1 MFDWLGVRADLNV
14 TQKNHRQYRTGFFNS
29 NDYKTHNTYLQLPV
43 MASFSFGANKVRGF
57 LNLGVYGGYWLSS
70 HLEGTMFS
78 LEENKTLPVDED
90 VDFNDDR
97 DQRWD
102 TGLAGG
108 IGVEYRF
115 AQHWVAQVEGRCY
128 YSTVST
134 QKDYMKIRDPK
145 YNTTLG
151 LQVGVF
157 YIF

>member
-43 MASFSFGANKVRGF
+43 MASFSFGVNKVRGF

-97 DQRWD
+97 D
-102 TGLAGG
+102 
-108 IGVEYRF
+108 
-115 AQHWVAQVEGRCY
+115 
-128 YSTVST
+128 
-134 QKDYMKIRDPK
+134 PK